1 MNDYKYYFKISD
13 LKITPEEKKV
23 TIRSGSREQTFEYER
38 LRGIEPDVRQWLV
51 EIGRYDLKEAGE
63 TTRRI
68 IGRLEGNTPTENQLK
83 ILQDKNLFNR
93 ITEKEFDKK
102 VVGEYGSR
110 KTIFLLSCGRY
121 VENAE
126 ISSFNLLVNSAS
138 SSGKDYITTKI
149 LEIFSEKDIVKRTR
163 ISPTAL
169 TYWHHDDPTWTWNG
183 RVLYLE
189 DVSQQVLNSDV
200 LKCMCSSGS
209 NATITVNNKA
219 EDFKVNGKPV
229 VITTTATSNPTP
241 EIQRRFNI
249 VQLDETQDQTKAIL
263 KRQGE
268 YVKEGKKTEYSPD
281 ILGALSFL
289 KRVKVKVPFGDKIAT
304 HFPHKHITMRTH
316 FSRFLDYIK
325 ASCSLHQYQRKRDAE
340 GYYLAEKGDYKVAR
354 EVLLATTSNPLM
366 ISLPTNEIKLL
377 DIFKELGVGQS
388 YSISD
393 ILPKATFVIE
403 RTLRRKLNKLV
414 ECGLLQVDTEDR
426 DEGKKPVLV
435 YSVVDLTCADIPEF
449 EELQKNVN

>member
-1 MNDYKYYFKISD
+1 
-13 LKITPEEKKV
+13 
-23 TIRSGSREQTFEYER
+23 
-38 LRGIEPDVRQWLV
+38 
-51 EIGRYDLKEAGE
+51 
-63 TTRRI
+63 
-68 IGRLEGNTPTENQLK
+68 
-83 ILQDKNLFNR
+83 
-93 ITEKEFDKK
+93 
-102 VVGEYGSR
+102 
-110 KTIFLLSCGRY
+110 
-121 VENAE
+121 
-126 ISSFNLLVNSAS
+126 
-138 SSGKDYITTKI
+138 
-149 LEIFSEKDIVKRTR
+149 
-163 ISPTAL
+163 
-169 TYWHHDDPTWTWNG
+169 
-183 RVLYLE
+183 
-189 DVSQQVLNSDV
+189 
-200 LKCMCSSGS
+200 
-209 NATITVNNKA
+209 
-219 EDFKVNGKPV
+219 
-229 VITTTATSNPTP
+229 
-241 EIQRRFNI
+241 
-249 VQLDETQDQTKAIL
+249 
-263 KRQGE
+263 
-268 YVKEGKKTEYSPD
+268 
-281 ILGALSFL
+281 
-289 KRVKVKVPFGDKIAT
+289 
-304 HFPHKHITMRTH
+304 MRTH